1 MKQLASFLKNSQG
14 MQCPRLTNLGNSLD
28 NLPYVG
34 QEELTL
40 AF

>member
-1 MKQLASFLKNSQG
+1 MKQLASCQKNSLG
-14 MQCPRLTNLGNSLD
+14 MQIPRLTNLGNSLD
-28 NLPYVG
+28 YLPYVG

>member
-1 MKQLASFLKNSQG
+1 MKQLASSLKNSHG
-14 MQCPRLTNLGNSLD
+14 MQSPRLTELGNSLD
-28 NLPYVG
+28 YLPYVG